1 MKSTRR
7 LRAMLLASAFIF
19 STNVLAQTMETNING
34 LVIKEYRCLLNKW
47 VQGNLINRNVE
58 SFNGNLR
65 LKVIDNEGDI
75 IFQNSQPIKLSGQ
88 NGVGFEVALKV
99 GTCMAPNKIQITLE

>member
-1 MKSTRR
+1 MQSTRR
-7 LRAMLLASAFIF
+7 LKATIAASLFVFSLNAF
-19 STNVLAQTMETNING
+19 AQTMETNIYG
-34 LVIKEYRCLLNKW
+34 LVIKEYRCYLNRL
-47 VQGNLINRNVE
+47 VQGSLVNRNAE

-88 NGVGFEVALKV
+88 NGVSFEVALKV